1 MVLVLL
7 VAVKPEKVHTTLFSS
22 TPSKRERV
30 DVLFYSYL
38 TLMLLLCYSYVTLML
53 LLSGNRTYNGFKA
66 DLKRTYNKEIEN
78 KKAFISFFPHNRLVF
93 AKKLLPLQHHKT
105 IG

>member
-38 TLMLLLCYSYVTLML
+38 TLML

>member
-1 MVLVLL
+1 
-7 VAVKPEKVHTTLFSS
+7 
-22 TPSKRERV
+22 
-30 DVLFYSYL
+30 
-38 TLMLLLCYSYVTLML
+38 ML
-53 LLSGNRTYNGFKA
+53 LLSGNRTYNGLKA

-93 AKKLLPLQHHKT
+93 AKKLLPLQHRKT

>member
-1 MVLVLL
+1 MFFMVLVLL

-38 TLMLLLCYSYVTLML
+38 TLMLLLCYSYWKWDLQ
-53 LLSGNRTYNGFKA
+53 RIYNGLETEVKGIHFS
-66 DLKRTYNKEIEN
+66 DIIHSLILM
-78 KKAFISFFPHNRLVF
+78 SFS
-93 AKKLLPLQHHKT
+93 KY
-105 IG
+105 

>member
-1 MVLVLL
+1 MFFMVLVLL

-38 TLMLLLCYSYVTLML
+38 TLMLLLCYSYRGIGPT
-53 LLSGNRTYNGFKA
+53 T
-66 DLKRTYNKEIEN
+66 DLKRI
-78 KKAFISFFPHNRLVF
+78 
-93 AKKLLPLQHHKT
+93 
-105 IG
+105 

>member
-7 VAVKPEKVHTTLFSS
+7 VVVKPEKVHTTLFSS

-38 TLMLLLCYSYVTLML
+38 TLMLLL
-53 LLSGNRTYNGFKA
+53 SGNRTYNGLKA

>member
-38 TLMLLLCYSYVTLML
+38 TLMLLLCYSYRGIGPT
-53 LLSGNRTYNGFKA
+53 T